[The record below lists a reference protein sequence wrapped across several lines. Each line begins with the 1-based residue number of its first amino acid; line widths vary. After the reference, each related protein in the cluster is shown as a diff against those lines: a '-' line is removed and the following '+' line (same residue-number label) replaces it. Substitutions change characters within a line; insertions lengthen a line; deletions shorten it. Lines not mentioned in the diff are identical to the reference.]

1 MAFKT
6 DGSTHAQAIKNE
18 NNLKSQLEVLNV
30 DSQLEIFGEEIEM
43 VEHKG
48 GTQNKADV
56 VVTTKSGAIS
66 NISDKSKSN
75 IKVGS
80 YDYVNTSL
88 AVQEL
93 FPKCY
98 EIYKQGKE
106 SSDNKFKQI
115 MVDSIISELNDIN
128 SDNLTDF
135 IFKNVISHYLGIKV
149 CFTDVKTKTSYFFSG
164 EEFEFIKLY
173 KDGYKFKVKQSNKQS
188 KQIVMFKDD
197 VEINIGLRLRLT
209 LNNGKSLWLKS
220 LNGRSS
226 TLSIK
231 IQQDRVDKIIP
242 KNNVTIKRTII

>member
-18 NNLKSQLEVLNV
+18 NNLKLELECFDI
-30 DSQLEIFGEEIEM
+30 DSQLKIFGEEIQS

-48 GTQNKADV
+48 GTKNKADV
-56 VVTTKSGAIS
+56 VVTTKSGDIS
-66 NISDKSKSN
+66 ISDKSKSN
-75 IKVGS
+75 IKIGS
-80 YDYVNTSL
+80 YDYVNTSND
-88 AVQEL
+88 VQNL

-98 EIYKQGKE
+98 DVYKQGKE

-115 MVDSIISELNDIN
+115 MVDSIISELNDID

-149 CFTDVKTKTSYFFSG
+149 CFTDMKTITSYFFNG

-188 KQIVMFKDD
+188 KQILMFKGD

-220 LNGRSS
+220 VNGRSS
-226 TLSIK
+226 SLSIK

-242 KNNVTIKRTII
+242 KNNVAIKRTII